1 MKLGGLNIYPLKS
14 GAPIALEHASL
25 VDTGLLHDR
34 RFMLVDGQGD
44 FVTLRGYPKLV
55 TVGAE
60 ISSDHVVFT
69 VAGERLEVPL
79 ESAGEDFREQR
90 SVASGEQQVVPVQIW
105 GDYVDAVQVSAAAD
119 SLFSK
124 FLGKRVRLMRFDRP
138 ERRQV
143 DPGYAEP
150 GDSVHFADG
159 FPLLVCG
166 TASLAALS
174 EWLGADVSMSRFRPN
189 VVVETDVPFI
199 EDAWQTIRVGDIPM
213 DIVKP
218 CARCVG
224 VNADPD
230 SGRVTKEPLA
240 TLAKFRTQ
248 DQKVMF
254 GQNAIHRAMG
264 VLRVGDPVVVE
275 R

>member
-14 GAPIALEHASL
+14 GAPIALDHASL

-34 RFMLVDGQGD
+34 RFMLVDVHGD

-79 ESAGEDFREQR
+79 ESAGEDLF
-90 SVASGEQQVVPVQIW
+90 PVQIW

>member
-1 MKLGGLNIYPLKS
+1 MKLAGLNIYPLKS
-14 GAPIALEHASL
+14 GAPIALEQATL
-25 VDTGLLHDR
+25 VDTGIVHDR
-34 RFMLVDGQGD
+34 RFMLVDANGD
-44 FVTLRGYPKLV
+44 FVTLRGYPRLV

-60 ISSDHVVFT
+60 IVSDNVVFT
-69 VAGERLEVPL
+69 VGGERLEVPL
-79 ESAGEDFREQR
+79 ESAGEDIF
-90 SVASGEQQVVPVQIW
+90 PVQIW

-124 FLGKRVRLMRFDRP
+124 YLGKRVRLMRFDEP

-143 DPGYAEP
+143 DPRYAKP
-150 GDSVHFADG
+150 GDSVHFADV

-166 TASLAALS
+166 TASLAELS
-174 EWLGADVSMSRFRPN
+174 ERRGEVVSMRRFRPN
-189 VVVETDVPFI
+189 VVIETEVPFI
-199 EDAWQTIRVGDIPM
+199 EDEWQTIRVGDMPI

-230 SGRVTKEPLA
+230 TGRVTKEPLA
-240 TLAKFRTQ
+240 TLAKFRTH

-254 GQNAIHRAMG
+254 GQNAIHRANG
-264 VLRVGDPVVVE
+264 VLRVGDVVVVE